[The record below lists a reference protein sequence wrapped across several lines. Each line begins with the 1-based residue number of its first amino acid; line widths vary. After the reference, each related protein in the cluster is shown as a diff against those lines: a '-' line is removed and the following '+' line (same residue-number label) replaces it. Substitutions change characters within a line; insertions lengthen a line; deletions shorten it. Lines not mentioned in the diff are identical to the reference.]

1 MGNPNIIQ
9 KVLLLTRKPLVWGYN
24 CITHYIYA
32 QMVIFTT
39 GPDTPPLHTAS
50 DDRAQPVD
58 EGGLGNKFDPCFHG
72 VFLLD
77 IESVGSDFLS
87 CYWYSLYGGGVL
99 YFGTD
104 RRNPLSAGLSQLSP
118 LLVVQSNDC
127 WFNPFFL
134 LIQASFWAGKIP
146 CFCTSFLAMDQNPDT
161 LVNIKIAVLSNRC
174 VSSRLYDKWVL
185 TQSCYTKGWECNKK
199 WTNTLLKT
207 DIGVEKPWK
216 NKTCRSFS

>member
-1 MGNPNIIQ
+1 MAEEKIEVSPHGESQYHPKGVAFNPKTIGLG
-9 KVLLLTRKPLVWGYN
+9 VFN

-32 QMVIFTT
+32 QMVILTT

-58 EGGLGNKFDPCFHG
+58 EGELGNKFDPCFHG

-77 IESVGSDFLS
+77 IESVGSGFLS

-104 RRNPLSAGLSQLSP
+104 RRNPLSGGLSQLSP

-127 WFNPFFL
+127 
-134 LIQASFWAGKIP
+134 
-146 CFCTSFLAMDQNPDT
+146 
-161 LVNIKIAVLSNRC
+161 
-174 VSSRLYDKWVL
+174 
-185 TQSCYTKGWECNKK
+185 
-199 WTNTLLKT
+199 
-207 DIGVEKPWK
+207 
-216 NKTCRSFS
+216 

>member
-1 MGNPNIIQ
+1 
-9 KVLLLTRKPLVWGYN
+9 
-24 CITHYIYA
+24 
-32 QMVIFTT
+32 MVIFTT

-127 WFNPFFL
+127 
-134 LIQASFWAGKIP
+134 
-146 CFCTSFLAMDQNPDT
+146 
-161 LVNIKIAVLSNRC
+161 
-174 VSSRLYDKWVL
+174 
-185 TQSCYTKGWECNKK
+185 
-199 WTNTLLKT
+199 
-207 DIGVEKPWK
+207 
-216 NKTCRSFS
+216 